1 MTVHTIRLYHLHCH
15 RITPAQLY
23 CVHCHRIT
31 HLYCVHCHR
40 IPVELHRFALADAAL
55 GHGARAADEQ
65 QRSGTGRSH
74 REGCDTRGC
83 CEIPSPRRQCG
94 RTGFVE
100 ALDKRSTTASAVE
113 ERVSRELGEHPQNPR
128 ALFGLWQSFDA
139 RRDPTATRTRKRFDE
154 HGMTRMSCLE
164 HICMYADD
172 AIIAHRQ
179 TLPTTLCE
187 MRPA

>member
-1 MTVHTIRLYHLHCH
+1 M
-15 RITPAQLY
+15 
-23 CVHCHRIT
+23 
-31 HLYCVHCHR
+31 
-40 IPVELHRFALADAAL
+40 ALALRTNSNDPELADRIVKAARKVGVTRSRL
-55 GHGARAADEQ
+55 RAGSEVEQ
-65 QRSGTGRSH
+65 GL
-74 REGCDTRGC
+74 
-83 CEIPSPRRQCG
+83 
-94 RTGFVE
+94 VA

-164 HICMYADD
+164 HIRIYADD

-179 TLPTTLCE
+179 TLPTTLRE

>member
-1 MTVHTIRLYHLHCH
+1 MHTIHWHCVHCH
-15 RITPAQLY
+15 RFTPAHLY

-40 IPVELHRFALADAAL
+40 IPVESHRFALADAAL
-55 GHGARAADEQ
+55 GYGARAADEQ
-65 QRSGTGRSH
+65 QRSGAGRSH

-128 ALFGLWQSFDA
+128 ALFGLWQA
-139 RRDPTATRTRKRFDE
+139 LTRVGTRQRRVHGKVSMRPGRT
-154 HGMTRMSCLE
+154 GMSRCE
-164 HICMYADD
+164 QICIRAND

-179 TLPTTLCE
+179 SLPATLCE